1 VLPRAVLGELEEL
14 SLFLD
19 RSSSLEPEPALLDV
33 LEKTMSPT
41 RLARLGLWDC
51 KLDDG
56 GLERLARAPAFR
68 ALERLTLGYEKT
80 WSHWRRGAL
89 SRARIPEPSRAR
101 LLRWQLPDVPAR
113 PSDFRPQALA
123 RGPRRERLERLEMFF
138 GELTQTLRPPVCSAP
153 KTSPISV
160 SAASFRTGT
169 PACASASPNSASV
182 SCSALATTAAREVGH
197 SDGAGAEPG
206 RRRACDTNHCAV
218 ALLSVA
224 VASLRGDE
232 RLRSSEA

>member
-33 LEKTMSPT
+33 VEKTMSPT

-89 SRARIPEPSRAR
+89 SRARIPETSRAR
-101 LLRWQLPDVPAR
+101 LLRWRLPDVPAR

-138 GELTQTLRPPVCSAP
+138 GELTQH
-153 KTSPISV
+153 
-160 SAASFRTGT
+160 
-169 PACASASPNSASV
+169 
-182 SCSALATTAAREVGH
+182 SALPFAPLRKPPQSPSPQLRFGL
-197 SDGAGAEPG
+197 G
-206 RRRACDTNHCAV
+206 RRRAR
-218 ALLSVA
+218 ALRPIRRAFRARHSP
-224 VASLRGDE
+224 
-232 RLRSSEA
+232 RLRHGRLGIRTAPARNLVGAELATPITARLLY